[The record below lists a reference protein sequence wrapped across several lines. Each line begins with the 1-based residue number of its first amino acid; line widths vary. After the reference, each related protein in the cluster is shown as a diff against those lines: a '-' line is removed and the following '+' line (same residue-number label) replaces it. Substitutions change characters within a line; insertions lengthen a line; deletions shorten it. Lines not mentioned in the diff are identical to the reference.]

1 MGGKTILRILRWLRR
16 KGKKRTAEEK
26 KSSEE
31 TETAEP
37 DLKKI
42 CMDDPEAYEALYD
55 TMFLT
60 PEMIGKSSEEAAGE
74 AEKRE
79 EKGDI
84 VGAAAYYKMAGGL
97 AIYEGD
103 VEKVKRYFGR
113 YAELTGRS
121 MKILEIPERAVEKA
135 REYYRARE
143 ATHQKA

>member
-1 MGGKTILRILRWLRR
+1 LGILGWLKR
-16 KGKKRTAEEK
+16 KGKKRAAEEK
-26 KSSEE
+26 KLSV
-31 TETAEP
+31 ETAEP
-37 DLKKI
+37 DLKEI
-42 CMDDPEAYEALYD
+42 CMDDPEAYEALFD

-60 PEMIGKSSEEAAGE
+60 PERIGKSSDDAAGE

-79 EKGDI
+79 EEGDI
-84 VGAAAYYKMAGGL
+84 VGTAANYRIAGGL

-121 MKILEIPERAVEKA
+121 MKILEIPEHAVEKA

-143 ATHQKA
+143 ATRQKA

>member
-1 MGGKTILRILRWLRR
+1 MGILGWLKR
-16 KGKKRTAEEK
+16 KGKKRAAEEK
-26 KSSEE
+26 KLSVE
-31 TETAEP
+31 TETGEP

-42 CMDDPEAYEALYD
+42 CSDDPEAYEALYD

-60 PEMIGKSSEEAAGE
+60 PDRIGKSSGEAAGE

-79 EKGDI
+79 EEGDI
-84 VGAAAYYKMAGGL
+84 VGAAANYRIAGGL
-97 AIYEGD
+97 AIYEGNI
-103 VEKVKRYFGR
+103 EKVKRYFGR

-143 ATHQKA
+143 ATCQKA